1 MGARRNPVGA
11 HVPVAGGLARS
22 ALRYADTVGAECVQV
37 FVSNPRGWAASPGRP
52 DQDEA
57 FRRGA
62 TARRLRAFVHAPYL
76 VNLGSPTEAT
86 VRQSVDTL
94 WHTVERA
101 AAIGAEAVVFH
112 AGSAVGPDRYVTA
125 LTAMGRLLRPLLDAG
140 GPRLLVE
147 PTAGGGRALAAT
159 VADLGPFFD
168 AVDGHPAL
176 GVCLDT
182 CHLWAAGH
190 DLSRRGGTAA
200 MLDEFLAIVGPGR
213 LGLVHANDSRDGLGT
228 RRDRHAN
235 IGAGQIGA
243 AAFRALFTHRATSG
257 VPLVVETP
265 DPDHTGAVHAADIA
279 SLTGLRGR
287 TPGASVRVP
296 TAVRRTAA
304 AAR

>member
-1 MGARRNPVGA
+1 
-11 HVPVAGGLARS
+11 VAGGLARA
-22 ALRYADTVGAECVQV
+22 ALPYADAVGAECVQV
-37 FVSNPRGWAASPGRP
+37 FVSNPRGWAPSPGRP
-52 DQDEA
+52 EQDEA

-62 TARRLRAFVHAPYL
+62 RERRLRSFVHAPYL

-94 WHTVERA
+94 RHTVERA
-101 AAIGAEAVVFH
+101 AAIGAEGVVFH

-125 LTAMGRLLRPLLDAG
+125 LTSMGRLLRPLLDAG

-190 DLSRRGGTAA
+190 DLARRGGTTA
-200 MLDEFLAIVGPGR
+200 MLDEFLATVGPGR

-235 IGAGQIGA
+235 IGAGAIGA
-243 AAFRALFTHRATSG
+243 AAFRGLFTHRATAG

-265 DPDHTGAVHAADIA
+265 DPDHSGAVHAADIA
-279 SLTGLRGR
+279 CLGGLRDR
-287 TPGASVRVP
+287 RPVASATGAVLLP
-296 TAVRRTAA
+296 AA
-304 AAR
+304 G

>member
-1 MGARRNPVGA
+1 MGRRRNPIGA
-11 HVPVAGGLARS
+11 HVPVAGGLARAS
-22 ALRYADTVGAECVQV
+22 LPYADAVGAECVQV
-37 FVSNPRGWAASPGRP
+37 FVSNPRGWAPSPGRP
-52 DQDEA
+52 EQDAA

-62 TARRLRAFVHAPYL
+62 AERRLRAFVHAPYL

-101 AAIGAEAVVFH
+101 EAIGAEGVVFH
-112 AGSAVGPDRYVTA
+112 AGSAVGPDRYVAA
-125 LTAMGRLLRPLLDAG
+125 LRDMGRLLRPLLDAG

-190 DLSRRGGTAA
+190 DLARRGGTTA
-200 MLDEFLAIVGPGR
+200 MLDELVATVGPGR
-213 LGLVHANDSRDGLGT
+213 LGLVHANDSRDGRGT

-235 IGAGQIGA
+235 IGAGEIGA
-243 AAFRALFTHRATSG
+243 GAFRALFTHPATSG
-257 VPLVVETP
+257 VPLVIETP
-265 DPDHTGAVHAADIA
+265 DPDHSGATHAADLALLA
-279 SLTGLRGR
+279 SLREGR
-287 TPGASVRVP
+287 S
-296 TAVRRTAA
+296 AA
-304 AAR
+304 A